1 MTAPTHTGADAAR
14 WTALGT
20 YVHLATGDPAD
31 LPGARRIAESV
42 LAEVDRTCSR
52 FRADSDLVRANGRP
66 GRWTPVDPLL
76 VAALQVA
83 VEAAAVTDGLVDP
96 CLGRALVSLGYDSDL
111 HVVQRRAPPV
121 DRPPPP
127 RQPGLWREIGLD
139 PDGAL
144 RVPQGC
150 ALDLGAT
157 AKAWAADLVAAQVV
171 DELGTHVLVS
181 LGGDVRIDGPDT
193 PRPDW
198 TVRVTECL
206 DDAEGEVVALA
217 GGGVATSSTR
227 ARRWRTRHGVAHHV
241 LDPRTRRPTDEHW
254 RTVTATGPT
263 CVAANVAST
272 AALVLG
278 RAAVPWLERH
288 AVSARLVH
296 RDGELTR
303 TGGWPAAAAPGR
315 SRP

>member
-42 LAEVDRTCSR
+42 LTEVDRTCSR

-76 VAALQVA
+76 VAALRVA

-111 HVVQRRAPPV
+111 RVVQRRAHPV

-127 RQPGLWREIGLD
+127 PQPGLWREIGLD

-206 DDAEGEVVALA
+206 DDVEGEVVALA

-303 TGGWPAAAAPGR
+303 TGGWPAATGLGK

>member
-31 LPGARRIAESV
+31 LPGARRIAEDV

-66 GRWTPVDPLL
+66 GRWTSVDPLL
-76 VAALQVA
+76 VAAVQVA

-96 CLGRALVSLGYDSDL
+96 CLGRALVSLGYDRDL
-111 HVVQRRAPPV
+111 RVVHRRTNPI

-127 RQPGLWREIGLD
+127 PQQSRWREIGLA

-144 RVPQGC
+144 RVPEGC

-171 DELGTHVLVS
+171 DALGTHVLIS
-181 LGGDVRIDGPDT
+181 LGGDVCIDGPDT
-193 PRPDW
+193 PGPHW
-198 TVRVTECL
+198 TVRVTESL

-217 GGGVATSSTR
+217 YGGVATSSTR
-227 ARRWRTRHGVAHHV
+227 ARRWRTRHGIAHHV

-288 AVSARLVH
+288 AVAARLIH
-296 RDGELTR
+296 RDGDLTR
-303 TGGWPAAAAPGR
+303 TGGWPAEATCGR

>member
-1 MTAPTHTGADAAR
+1 VTAAR

-31 LPGARRIAESV
+31 LPGARRTAEQL

-52 FRADSDLVRANGRP
+52 FRADSDLVRANRRP
-66 GRWTPVDPLL
+66 GRWTSVDPLL
-76 VAALQVA
+76 VAAVQVA

-96 CLGRALVSLGYDSDL
+96 CLGRALVSLGYDRDL
-111 HVVQRRAPPV
+111 HVVHRRAHPV

-127 RQPGLWREIGLD
+127 PQPGLWREIGLD
-139 PDGAL
+139 PEGAL
-144 RVPQGC
+144 RVPEGC

-157 AKAWAADLVAAQVV
+157 GKAWAADLLAAQVV
-171 DELGTHVLVS
+171 DRFGAHVLVS

-198 TVRVTECL
+198 TVRVTEDV
-206 DDAEGEVVALA
+206 DDAEGEVVAVA

-278 RAAVPWLERH
+278 RAAVPWLEQH
-288 AVSARLVH
+288 AVTARLVH
-296 RDGELTR
+296 RDGALAR
-303 TGGWPAAAAPGR
+303 TGGWPAAPAPRR

>member
-1 MTAPTHTGADAAR
+1 M
-14 WTALGT
+14 
-20 YVHLATGDPAD
+20 
-31 LPGARRIAESV
+31 
-42 LAEVDRTCSR
+42 
-52 FRADSDLVRANGRP
+52 
-66 GRWTPVDPLL
+66 
-76 VAALQVA
+76 A

-96 CLGRALVSLGYDSDL
+96 CLGRALVSLGYDRDL
-111 HVVQRRAPPV
+111 RVVHRRAHPV

-127 RQPGLWREIGLD
+127 PQQGRWREIGLA
-139 PDGAL
+139 PDRML
-144 RVPQGC
+144 RVPEGC
-150 ALDLGAT
+150 TLDLGAT

-181 LGGDVRIDGPDT
+181 LGGDVRIGGPDT
-193 PRPDW
+193 PGPHW

-206 DDAEGEVVALA
+206 DDDEGEVVALA

-241 LDPRTRRPTDEHW
+241 LDPRTRCPTDEHW

-278 RAAVPWLERH
+278 HAAVPWLERH
-288 AVSARLVH
+288 AVAARLVH
-296 RDGELTR
+296 RDGDLTR
-303 TGGWPAAAAPGR
+303 TDGWPAAATRGR

>member
-20 YVHLATGDPAD
+20 YVHLATGDPVD
-31 LPGARRIAESV
+31 LPGARRIAEDV

-52 FRADSDLVRANGRP
+52 FRPDSDLVRANGRP
-66 GRWTPVDPLL
+66 GRWTRVDPLL
-76 VAALQVA
+76 VAAVQVA

-96 CLGRALVSLGYDSDL
+96 CLGRALVSLGYDRDL
-111 HVVQRRAPPV
+111 RVVHLRAHPV
-121 DRPPPP
+121 DRPQPPP
-127 RQPGLWREIGLD
+127 QPGLWNGIGLA

-144 RVPQGC
+144 RVPEGC

-171 DELGTHVLVS
+171 DELGSHVLVS
-181 LGGDVRIDGPDT
+181 LGGDIRIDGPDT

-198 TVRVTECL
+198 TVRVTESL

-296 RDGELTR
+296 RDGDLTR
-303 TGGWPAAAAPGR
+303 TGGWPAAATPGR

>member
-1 MTAPTHTGADAAR
+1 MSAAR
-14 WTALGT
+14 WSALGT

-31 LPGARRIAESV
+31 LPGARRIAEDV

-52 FRADSDLVRANGRP
+52 FRGDSDLVRANGRP

-76 VAALQVA
+76 VAAVRVA

-96 CLGRALVSLGYDSDL
+96 CLGRALVNLGYDRDL
-111 HVVQRRAPPV
+111 HAVHRRPHPA

-127 RQPGLWREIGLD
+127 PQTGCWRDIGLD

-144 RVPQGC
+144 WVPEGC

-157 AKAWAADLVAAQVV
+157 AKAWAADLLAAEVV
-171 DELGTHVLVS
+171 DQLGLHVLVS
-181 LGGDVRIDGPDT
+181 LGGDIRIDGPDT
-193 PRPDW
+193 PRPGW
-198 TVRVTECL
+198 TVRVTESP
-206 DDAEGEVVALA
+206 DDVKGEVVALA
-217 GGGVATSSTR
+217 GGGLATSSTR

-254 RTVTATGPT
+254 RTVTATGAT

-278 RAAVPWLERH
+278 RGAVPWLREH
-288 AVSARLVH
+288 GVTARLVR
-296 RDGELTR
+296 RDGHLTR
-303 TGGWPAAAAPGR
+303 TGGWPAAPSTGR
-315 SRP
+315 CRP

>member
-1 MTAPTHTGADAAR
+1 VTAAR

-31 LPGARRIAESV
+31 LPGARRTAEHL

-52 FRADSDLVRANGRP
+52 FRADSDLVRANRRP

-76 VAALQVA
+76 VAAVQVA

-96 CLGRALVSLGYDSDL
+96 CLGRALVRLGYDRDL
-111 HVVQRRAPPV
+111 HVVHRRAHPV

-127 RQPGLWREIGLD
+127 PQPRLWREIGLD
-139 PDGAL
+139 PEGAL
-144 RVPQGC
+144 RVPGGC

-157 AKAWAADLVAAQVV
+157 GKAWAADLLAAQVV
-171 DELGTHVLVS
+171 DRFGAHVLVS

-198 TVRVTECL
+198 TVRVTEDV
-206 DDAEGEVVALA
+206 DDAEGEVVAVA

-278 RAAVPWLERH
+278 RAAVPWLEQH
-288 AVSARLVH
+288 AVTARLVH
-296 RDGELTR
+296 RDGALTR
-303 TGGWPAAAAPGR
+303 TGGWPAAPAPRR

>member
-1 MTAPTHTGADAAR
+1 VTAAR

-31 LPGARRIAESV
+31 LPGARRTAEHL

-52 FRADSDLVRANGRP
+52 FRADSDLVRANRRP
-66 GRWTPVDPLL
+66 GRWTSVDPLL
-76 VAALQVA
+76 VAAVQVA
-83 VEAAAVTDGLVDP
+83 VEAAAVTDGLVEP
-96 CLGRALVSLGYDSDL
+96 CLGRALVSLGYDRDL
-111 HVVQRRAPPV
+111 HVVHRRAHPV

-127 RQPGLWREIGLD
+127 PQPGLWREIGLD
-139 PDGAL
+139 PEGAL
-144 RVPQGC
+144 RVPEGC

-157 AKAWAADLVAAQVV
+157 GKAWAADLLAAQVV
-171 DELGTHVLVS
+171 DRFGAHVLVS

-198 TVRVTECL
+198 TVRVTEDV
-206 DDAEGEVVALA
+206 DDAEGEVVAVA

-278 RAAVPWLERH
+278 RAAVPWLEQH
-288 AVSARLVH
+288 AVTARLVH
-296 RDGELTR
+296 RDGALAR
-303 TGGWPAAAAPGR
+303 TGGWPAAPAPRR